1 MNTKS
6 LVLVICVEAIVYLLL
21 YNLLVCAFNKI
32 TTTTTTTVR
41 LMSVFPCL
49 LGLD

>member
-32 TTTTTTTVR
+32 TTTTTVR
-41 LMSVFPCL
+41 LMSVFPRL

>member
-32 TTTTTTTVR
+32 TTTTTTVR

>member
-21 YNLLVCAFNKI
+21 DNLLVCAFNKI
-32 TTTTTTTVR
+32 TTTTTVR
-41 LMSVFPCL
+41 LMSVFPRL
-49 LGLD
+49 RRLD